1 MEHHNENDCRLVTNF
16 KRLSDSFKEGVN
28 KYFETLAD
36 NRDKFLE
43 NDRQKIESVKPRIK
57 RLKLLYINTRIK

>member
-1 MEHHNENDCRLVTNF
+1 MF
-16 KRLSDSFKEGVN
+16 A
-28 KYFETLAD
+28 FESLAD

-57 RLKLLYINTRIK
+57 RLKLLYINTRIKYFIWRYTRLYIAKTFNKTE

>member
-1 MEHHNENDCRLVTNF
+1 MF
-16 KRLSDSFKEGVN
+16 A
-28 KYFETLAD
+28 FETLAD